1 MMHIPSLNY
10 NGRYPIIKIVLIFS
24 PAWCR
29 ENHAPPD
36 RGIIL
41 RMSPTPWITAAI
53 VTVTFLGIAV
63 GRYPIIQSNRTTIAL
78 LGVALLILFG
88 QVEFDRLSTYI
99 DFDTLILL
107 FSMMIIN
114 ANLKLAG
121 FFTLAGRALVRMAR
135 SPRAFLALE
144 ILIVGLLAALF
155 LNDTICLMF
164 APFLISL
171 MDRLQRNPL
180 PYLVALAT
188 ASNVGSTATLTGN
201 PQNMIV
207 GVASKIPYL
216 EFALTLTPLALAGL
230 GVIWLVLVMMYPRD
244 LRKGQRLEL
253 PAEDGETLSRPL
265 LIKTLTI
272 SAGLL
277 AAFLAGVPIA
287 LASFL
292 AAALLLITRRHQPH
306 VVFAEF
312 DWSLLVFFAA
322 LFVVSGALETGGV
335 TRELI
340 DLQEVARQ
348 ATIFNLTV
356 LTAGLSN
363 LISNVPAVM
372 LLRPVAAA
380 MPEARM
386 GWFTIAAASTLAGNL
401 TLLGSVANLIVA
413 ETAAR
418 RRIDLSFWE
427 YTKSG
432 LIITLVTLA
441 LTVLWLEI
449 VF

>member
-1 MMHIPSLNY
+1 MFPS
-10 NGRYPIIKIVLIFS
+10 
-24 PAWCR
+24 
-29 ENHAPPD
+29 
-36 RGIIL
+36 
-41 RMSPTPWITAAI
+41 PWISAAI
-53 VTVTFLGIAV
+53 VAVTFLGIAV

-78 LGVALLILFG
+78 MGVALLVLFR
-88 QVEFDRLSTYI
+88 QVEFERLYTYI

-121 FFTLAGRALVRMAR
+121 FFTLAGRALVRAAR

-164 APFLISL
+164 APFLITL
-171 MDRLQRNPL
+171 MDRLKRNPL

-207 GVASKIPYL
+207 GTASGIPYL
-216 EFALTLTPLALAGL
+216 EFALTLTPLALLGL
-230 GVIWLVLVMMYPRD
+230 GVIWAVLVAMYPRD
-244 LRKGQRLEL
+244 LRIGERFDL
-253 PAEDGETLSRPL
+253 PAEDGELLSRPL
-265 LIKTLTI
+265 LVKTLI
-272 SAGLL
+272 IAAGLL
-277 AAFLAGVPIA
+277 AAFLAGVPVA

-292 AAALLLITRRHQPH
+292 AAALLLVTRRHQPH
-306 VVFAEF
+306 LVFAEF

-335 TRELI
+335 TRELF
-340 DLQEVARQ
+340 DLEAAARQ
-348 ATIFNLTV
+348 ATILSLTA

-380 MPEARM
+380 MPDARM

-413 ETAAR
+413 ESAAR
-418 RRIDLSFWE
+418 RRIELSFWE

-432 LIITLVTLA
+432 LIITLITLV
-441 LTVLWLEI
+441 LTVGWLSL